1 MGLEDVNLVD
11 LKNKQSEECLNRFLE
26 INNENCEYCS
36 CYTKC
41 CELFKEHNINLCR
54 YIKEVLKEQFGVNVM
69 YKSKM
74 YKYETQPLRPM
85 NDDEFM
91 EMVEENHNI
100 LKSCKNHEFEELCTK
115 TYVCKNCGGIIDKCN
130 LYWYDLGKEHAKN
143 NLKGEDE

>member
-1 MGLEDVNLVD
+1 
-11 LKNKQSEECLNRFLE
+11 
-26 INNENCEYCS
+26 
-36 CYTKC
+36 
-41 CELFKEHNINLCR
+41 
-54 YIKEVLKEQFGVNVM
+54 M

-74 YKYETQPLRPM
+74 YKYETQQLRPM

-130 LYWYDLGKEHAKN
+130 LYWYELGKEHVKN
-143 NLKGEDE
+143 NYDTVGARSIYLGNIYIPLEDPIQGFLMTNAQIRSKDEFRNPSKLNEVSEMIQAGRQNSG

>member
-1 MGLEDVNLVD
+1 
-11 LKNKQSEECLNRFLE
+11 
-26 INNENCEYCS
+26 
-36 CYTKC
+36 
-41 CELFKEHNINLCR
+41 
-54 YIKEVLKEQFGVNVM
+54 M
-69 YKSKM
+69 YRSKM

-130 LYWYDLGKEHAKN
+130 LYWYELGKEHAKN